1 MLYQRLCLALGRTFG
16 TVSVTGLLAAAFT
29 VAAPVATQNAI
40 ANGDTRT
47 INLYHTHTGESISAT
62 FRVNGQYDNATLE
75 KLNWFLR
82 DWRTDA
88 PTKMSPRL
96 FDVIWETYRET
107 GSREPVQIV
116 SAYRSPATNA
126 MLRRRSRAVA
136 EHSQHM
142 LGKAMDMHYTD
153 VPMSKVR
160 EIAMRLQRGG
170 VGYYP
175 TAGTPFVH
183 LDVGSVRAWPR
194 MSYDQ
199 LARLFPDGKTVHLP
213 TNGHPLARYEEA
225 RAEIEARGD
234 GPSVAVASSGSGRGF
249 FASLFGSKD
258 EDEPVAAP
266 VGRGRQR
273 LARVTTSDDDE
284 GSSIVTPSQK
294 RATDSLARAERN
306 LPRGETTIGTPA
318 QVQTAALDPT
328 GGSRLDAPMPPRR
341 PTEFSSASTAA
352 ANIPLPPVRPVALAS
367 LETPRAKAAMAAGKD
382 PFSGLIARSADLPGV
397 ITQGTDA
404 GGPSDMG
411 LMAYA
416 PDNASPAEPVRPNL
430 RGTVQRVT
438 SPALAQPIGLR
449 SAGLRRKPAM
459 VAARLDRSNF
469 VAFTRPDQISKSMP
483 QTQLGSATGLRAAAQ
498 ANTAAL
504 VFTNAPVVTTRFG
517 AVATDINTDRFTGP
531 AVRPL
536 NRTGQIDVPTAQ
548 PYGVASLSLR

>member
-1 MLYQRLCLALGRTFG
+1 M
-16 TVSVTGLLAAAFT
+16 GLLAAVFT
-29 VAAPVATQNAI
+29 AVSPAPTQNAI

-62 FRVNGQYDNATLE
+62 FRVDGQYDRATLD

-82 DWRTDA
+82 DWRTDE
-88 PTKMSPRL
+88 PIKMSPKL

-107 GSREPVQIV
+107 GSRAPVQIV
-116 SAYRSPATNA
+116 SAYRSPGTNA

-153 VPMSKVR
+153 VSMSKVR
-160 EIAMRLQRGG
+160 EIAMKLQRGG

-234 GPSVAVASSGSGRGF
+234 GPSTAVASSGSSRGF
-249 FASLFGSKD
+249 FASLFGRGGD
-258 EDEPVAAP
+258 EDEAAP
-266 VGRGRQR
+266 APTRSGRAR
-273 LARVTTSDDDE
+273 LARVTPADSEE
-284 GSSIVTPSQK
+284 GASIDTPSQ
-294 RATDSLARAERN
+294 RRGAETLARAERD
-306 LPRGETTIGTPA
+306 LPRGETTMGTP
-318 QVQTAALDPT
+318 VQTASAAADPA
-328 GGSRLDAPMPPRR
+328 GGSRLNMPLPPRR
-341 PTEFSSASTAA
+341 PSELAPVMAA
-352 ANIPLPPVRPVALAS
+352 AGPDIPLPPVRPMALAA
-367 LETPRAKAAMAAGKD
+367 LTAPAAAKANGPATGKD
-382 PFSGLIARSADLPGV
+382 PFTGLLARAADLPDV
-397 ITQGTDA
+397 IKQGTDVVA
-404 GGPSDMG
+404 TGSTNDLG

-416 PDNASPAEPVRPNL
+416 PAANSDEPVRPAL
-430 RGTVQRVT
+430 RGSAARIS
-438 SPALAQPIGLR
+438 SPAIAQAVGVR
-449 SAGLRRKPAM
+449 SGAKQRKAQL

-469 VAFTRPDQISKSMP
+469 VAFTRPGDMTRTMP
-483 QTQLGSATGLRAAAQ
+483 QSQLGSATGLRAASQ
-498 ANTAAL
+498 VDTHAL
-504 VFTNAPVVTTRFG
+504 VFSAAAPLTTQFG
-517 AVATDINTDRFTGP
+517 ASATDLDTQAFSGP

-536 NRTGQIDVPTAQ
+536 LRTGQAGDGKRNRVGLA
-548 PYGVASLSLR
+548 ALNLN